1 MVVLNQKLSS
11 CLTLPGIATYL
22 NPPVTSQA
30 LPYLSQNTS
39 PNCHCEPLSQAFN
52 AAPQVM
58 GLVTSLKSKISK
70 AKFQALAAAQ
80 ALVTVLMPTTSGGRP
95 CFTWQL
101 GFVKGQT
108 GKPLDIS
115 TDWLF
120 PKHPPRHTHSRR

>member
-1 MVVLNQKLSS
+1 
-11 CLTLPGIATYL
+11 
-22 NPPVTSQA
+22 
-30 LPYLSQNTS
+30 
-39 PNCHCEPLSQAFN
+39 
-52 AAPQVM
+52 M
-58 GLVTSLKSKISK
+58 GLVTSLNSKISK

-101 GFVKGQT
+101 GFLTGQT

-120 PKHPPRHTHSRR
+120 PKYPLDRSTLDQGDNDNPRFTSPK